1 MKKVINGIE
10 LYRREKSSACP
21 KGAWNTRHFHTC
33 WSSAL
38 GGPACWVVWETG
50 KQTVGGFNRVS
61 DAQIRMAVLESQW
74 KPEPL
79 ELAVAAV
86 SSNTNSFG
94 LAGVIL
100 IARDGR
106 AWEVGHCQHPEAWV
120 KGQSVFVSLDL
131 KGEPMFVGCE
141 IPRQLPNA
149 PQPVVDLIWKK

>member
-10 LYRREKSSACP
+10 LYRREKSSACS

-50 KQTVGGFNRVS
+50 KEIRGGFNKVS
-61 DAQIRMAVLESQW
+61 DAQLCMVGLEIQW
-74 KPEPL
+74 RPEPL
-79 ELAVAAV
+79 EMAVVAV

-100 IARDGR
+100 MARDGR
-106 AWEVGHCQHPEAWV
+106 TWEVGHCQHPEAWA
-120 KGQSVFVSLDL
+120 KGQRISVSLDL
-131 KGEPMFVGCE
+131 QGAPIFMGCE
-141 IPRQLPNA
+141 IPRRLPDA
-149 PQPVVDLIWKK
+149 PQPVINEVWM